1 MVKITNVRVYDLR
14 ESVIACR
21 NPFRIEQVEY
31 TDEEFENSLQRAIQL
46 ANTPSGSGHSNFLK
60 GIRVSFDI
68 KYPNYFSP
76 ELQRYNFVDIVS
88 SASKMHKLME
98 MDLDMACSEW
108 VPQYFIDGMKKL
120 VNKYKVIKCLDDND
134 YVPQTFT
141 LRNGKV
147 KVAKNKKMALYYAFM
162 ECINA
167 CPQGIELFMRCSTN
181 YLQLRTIYK
190 QRKTHRLIEDWQ
202 EGFCQDFIEKLPYF
216 NEFIS
221 ENYGK

>member
-1 MVKITNVRVYDLR
+1 MVKITNVKVYDLR

-21 NPFRIEQVEY
+21 NAFRTEQVKY
-31 TDEEFENSLQRAIQL
+31 TDKEFEQSLPRAIQL

-88 SASKMHKLME
+88 SSSKMHRLME
-98 MDLDMACSEW
+98 MDLDMACNEW

-120 VNKYKVIKCLDDND
+120 VNKYKAIKCLDNND

-190 QRKTHRLIEDWQ
+190 QRLHHKLIDDWGV
-202 EGFCQDFIEKLPYF
+202 GFCQDFIEKLPYF

-221 ENYGK
+221 GNYEK